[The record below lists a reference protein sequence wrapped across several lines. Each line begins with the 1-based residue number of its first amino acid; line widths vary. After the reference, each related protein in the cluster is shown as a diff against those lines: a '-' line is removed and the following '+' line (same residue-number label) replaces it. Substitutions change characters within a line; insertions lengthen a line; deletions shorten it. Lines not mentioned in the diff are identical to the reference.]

1 MSNFK
6 KYIIEF
12 IEENIGEYNEIHVSK
27 YLSDKIE
34 QFDNDEIIEPT
45 SERFQELNDL
55 EEASDKEFD
64 RLRKLYGDSRVFS
77 LTKEEVERM
86 KNIMTVN
93 KFNTKNHY
101 C

>member
-34 QFDNDEIIEPT
+34 QFDNFEIYDGEQSIVGDT
-45 SERFQELNDL
+45 YVGDL
-55 EEASDKEFD
+55 VLSDKIVCIYYNVLYENDDIEF
-64 RLRKLYGDSRVFS
+64 KQN
-77 LTKEEVERM
+77 EEIE
-86 KNIMTVN
+86 
-93 KFNTKNHY
+93 Y
-101 C
+101 EE